1 MIEIKNI
8 SLFLG
13 KQKPALT
20 VSHLEL
26 VTGLWALVGRNG
38 AGKSTFLNTISGFNE
53 HYSGDVFINHK
64 DLKEIPKTELAS
76 QISVVLSKTEIF
88 GNLTGLDVLFLGRLP
103 YQNLIG
109 HKTQQDVEVVNQ
121 IIDELQLK
129 TLVSKPFSVLSD
141 GEKQLIMIGRALVQN
156 TPIIILDEPT
166 AFLDVVNRKKIV
178 KLLHKISS
186 ENNKLILFSTH
197 NIDLIETF
205 CDGML
210 MINENHITKI
220 EGKHNFKTELDK
232 LFKEESI

>member
-20 VSHLEL
+20 VNNLEL

-53 HYSGDVFINHK
+53 YYSGDIFINNK
-64 DLKEIPKTELAS
+64 DLKEIPKTELAT

-109 HKTQQDVEVVNQ
+109 QKTQQDVKVVNQ
-121 IIDELQLK
+121 IVDELQLK
-129 TLVSKPFSVLSD
+129 TLKSKPFSVLSD
-141 GEKQLIMIGRALVQN
+141 GEKQLIMIGRALVQD

-178 KLLHKISS
+178 KLLHKVSS

-197 NIDLIETF
+197 NIDLIESF
-205 CDGML
+205 CDGIL
-210 MINENHITKI
+210 MINENQILKIDDKQSFKI
-220 EGKHNFKTELDK
+220 ELNK
-232 LFKEESI
+232 LFKEEDI